1 MGKCLL
7 AKVSAK
13 WWKLCLH
20 AILTNIV
27 SDNLVVIYYTL
38 KAVCHEMFD
47 PFFSWFEPIWARIN
61 SLKYIFEFGFDF
73 AAIFDHKVISAVCNI
88 PRRCTLWCESHRGH
102 KIKFLT
108 CLWLILKRQ
117 SGEILSGV
125 NTSVMKEKIWSI
137 KYWFI
142 RNFFYLT
149 LWLNI
154 LAKSKANSKIL

>member
-1 MGKCLL
+1 MTVIINQSVNISSLFWSMGKCLL

-27 SDNLVVIYYTL
+27 SDNLVVIYYSL

-47 PFFSWFEPIWARIN
+47 PFFSWFEPIWALIN

-88 PRRCTLWCESHRGH
+88 PRTRRCTADRKSNSWLVCGWFLRDNFRRNPFRGEH
-102 KIKFLT
+102 ICHERKD
-108 CLWLILKRQ
+108 LK
-117 SGEILSGV
+117 
-125 NTSVMKEKIWSI
+125 
-137 KYWFI
+137 Y
-142 RNFFYLT
+142 
-149 LWLNI
+149 
-154 LAKSKANSKIL
+154 KILIY